1 MSSIS
6 ANAARRRPLVRHGF
20 VAALVLG
27 SLLAARALEARGPF
41 ALALFAVVA
50 LATALS
56 VDEHLFQRPARLAE
70 RKSARD
76 EARYRQLIRDSS
88 DLVLLARSYESH
100 VEVLSCVEPLLGQ
113 APAGGERLSLRAMI
127 HPEDRPI
134 VDDVFARLAPDQPRA
149 AVTFRLDRS
158 AEPFVWVE
166 ASFCRRSL
174 ENGSFEITIII
185 RNVTRR
191 YREAETLRLASEA
204 ARLAQADADEAN
216 QAKSE
221 FLARMSHEIRTP
233 LNAVIGFGGLLLELP
248 DLPRRARHYSERIKG
263 ASHALL
269 TIVNDIIDFSQV
281 EAGVVELKARPFALP
296 LLIDE
301 CFSIVQ
307 QAALTKHLSLDV
319 NLADRLPPG
328 VLGDEARLRQVLLNL
343 LNNAIKFTHEGSVLL
358 DIRYDTDGASRDR
371 IKFSVIDT
379 GIGIAAEDR
388 PRLFQRFKQV
398 DETIRRTYGG
408 TGLGLAISKQ
418 IVELMGGEIGV
429 LSEKGRGSTF
439 WFAIDLPC
447 APLLLQTDQTPA
459 RRHGSRLDLLLVED
473 VSINQELI
481 SLILEAAGHDVDI
494 VGDGAEAIM
503 AVQDKAYDA
512 VLMDIQMPHVDGMT
526 ATRIIRELPEPY
538 RSVVIIA
545 MTANVLPEQT
555 RLARD
560 AGMDDVIH
568 KPFTATD
575 VYAVLDRLSAPAET
589 ATSEAEASPPV
600 DARVLAKLS
609 GLIGD
614 AKVRALLTTL
624 AHSLVPRFTEP
635 SGTPEGR
642 VALRRDAHASI
653 AGAAMLGFR
662 SFSDHCLALESAE
675 DGPAFE
681 AALTVVKT
689 EAASVIATAR
699 SLVERAEPFVTI
711 AA

>member
-1 MSSIS
+1 LVLLAFVVARASAPSGWLVLGLSWLVIALAAIS
-6 ANAARRRPLVRHGF
+6 LDERFFSRPALNAARAWG
-20 VAALVLG
+20 
-27 SLLAARALEARGPF
+27 
-41 ALALFAVVA
+41 
-50 LATALS
+50 
-56 VDEHLFQRPARLAE
+56 
-70 RKSARD
+70 RD
-76 EARYRQLIRDSS
+76 AARYRQLIRDSS
-88 DLVLLARSYESH
+88 DLVLLVRAGEEHAR
-100 VEVLSCVEPLLGQ
+100 VLSCVEPL
-113 APAGGERLSLRAMI
+113 AGVVADDERLSLPALIHADDRA
-127 HPEDRPI
+127 
-134 VDDVFARLAPDQPRA
+134 VVADVFSRLSPDHPRMT
-149 AVTFRLDRS
+149 VTVRLDRP
-158 AEPFVWVE
+158 AEPYVWVE
-166 ASFCRRSL
+166 ALFRRRAL
-174 ENGSFEITIII
+174 EDGTFEITIII
-185 RNVTRR
+185 RDVTGR

-204 ARLAQADADEAN
+204 ARLAQAAADEAT

-233 LNAVIGFGGLLLELP
+233 LNAVIGFGALLLELP

-281 EAGVVELKARPFALP
+281 EAGVVALKAAPFALP

-307 QAALTKHLSLDV
+307 QAALSKHLSLDV
-319 NLADRLPPG
+319 NLTDRLPPG

-358 DIRYDTDGASRDR
+358 DIRYDKASASKDR

-418 IVELMGGEIGV
+418 IVVLMGGEIDV
-429 LSEKGRGSTF
+429 ISEKGRGSTF
-439 WFAIDLPC
+439 WFAIDLPS
-447 APLLLQTDQTPA
+447 APLLLQTDQAPA
-459 RRHGSRLDLLLVED
+459 RQPRNPLDLLLVED

-481 SLILEAAGHDVDI
+481 ALILEADGHAVDI

-526 ATRIIRELPEPY
+526 ATRIIRELPEPF
-538 RSVVIIA
+538 RGVTIIA

-555 RLARD
+555 RLARE
-560 AGMDDVIH
+560 AGMDEVIH
-568 KPFTATD
+568 KPFVAAD
-575 VYAVLDRLSAPAET
+575 LHAVLDRLGTPSAAPAAAVAPRSLDT
-589 ATSEAEASPPV
+589 
-600 DARVLAKLS
+600 RVLAKLS
-609 GLIGD
+609 GLVGD

-624 AHSLVPRFTEP
+624 VHSLAPRFTER
-635 SGTPEGR
+635 GATPESR
-642 VALRRDAHASI
+642 AALRRDAHASI
-653 AGAAMLGFR
+653 AGAAMLGFKR
-662 SFSDHCLALESAE
+662 FSELCVALEGAE
-675 DGPAFE
+675 EGPAFE
-681 AALTVVKT
+681 AALALVKG
-689 EAASVIATAR
+689 EAADAIDTAR
-699 SLVERAEPFVTI
+699 ALARRGEPLAGTN